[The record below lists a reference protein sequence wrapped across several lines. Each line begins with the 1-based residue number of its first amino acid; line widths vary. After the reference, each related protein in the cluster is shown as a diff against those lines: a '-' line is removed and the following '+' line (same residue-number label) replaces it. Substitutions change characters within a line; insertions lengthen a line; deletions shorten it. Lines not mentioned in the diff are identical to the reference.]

1 MSCTVV
7 CFFIFFFRF
16 TTVMN
21 IVIVISNWTYSFA
34 VLFSLLRTVV
44 RVALR
49 FLVMPSNR
57 LDGRMDGWFMAGCM
71 NEKMDGPIITDG

>member
-1 MSCTVV
+1 MYSGLLLYLS
-7 CFFIFFFRF
+7 FRF

-57 LDGRMDGWFMAGCM
+57 LDG
-71 NEKMDGPIITDG
+71 

>member
-1 MSCTVV
+1 MLDVV
-7 CFFIFFFRF
+7 YSGLLLYLSFRF

-57 LDGRMDGWFMAGCM
+57 LDG
-71 NEKMDGPIITDG
+71 